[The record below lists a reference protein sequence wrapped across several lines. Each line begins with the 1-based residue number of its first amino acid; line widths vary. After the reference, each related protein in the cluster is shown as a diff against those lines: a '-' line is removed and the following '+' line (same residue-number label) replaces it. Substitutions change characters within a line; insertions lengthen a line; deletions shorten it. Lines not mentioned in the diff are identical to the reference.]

1 MAEMQVAEKGGKGG
15 KVRSKKLSTRV
26 DLTPMVDL
34 AFLLITFFMLT
45 TTLSKPQIMPVVMP
59 EKKLEDLEE
68 FQATKESQVITL
80 MLGAND
86 KVYYYEGITD
96 PKLDSTDYSAEGLRK
111 VILDKKVEQLVSK
124 IDIVNA
130 IIPITMQI
138 SRSKV
143 LPTLPKSIDDF
154 RTFLT
159 EAIPLC
165 QRSQRSACIDTVNSP
180 SHAQRIEVLSR
191 RDPEVPRQDR
201 SIELHVVA
209 KQRGVSPVNLVEPSL
224 SLFLR
229 TAEPHGSIVINLHRH
244 ANHFKA
250 RVVDV
255 LLGRE
260 LLQPVV
266 RGIVSF
272 KI

>member
-15 KVRSKKLSTRV
+15 KARSKKLSTRV

-111 VILDKKVEQLVSK
+111 VILDKKDRVRQTFPDKEKKDEKTGDTKKISQMNVIIKPTKDARYKNIVDAFDEMKICNVALYVLLDISK
-124 IDIVNA
+124 QEEEFIANPA
-130 IIPITMQI
+130 AGL
-138 SRSKV
+138 K
-143 LPTLPKSIDDF
+143 F
-154 RTFLT
+154 
-159 EAIPLC
+159 
-165 QRSQRSACIDTVNSP
+165 
-180 SHAQRIEVLSR
+180 
-191 RDPEVPRQDR
+191 
-201 SIELHVVA
+201 SIEEQA
-209 KQRGVSPVNLVEPSL
+209 KAAVGQ
-224 SLFLR
+224 
-229 TAEPHGSIVINLHRH
+229 
-244 ANHFKA
+244 
-250 RVVDV
+250 
-255 LLGRE
+255 
-260 LLQPVV
+260 Q
-266 RGIVSF
+266 
-272 KI
+272 